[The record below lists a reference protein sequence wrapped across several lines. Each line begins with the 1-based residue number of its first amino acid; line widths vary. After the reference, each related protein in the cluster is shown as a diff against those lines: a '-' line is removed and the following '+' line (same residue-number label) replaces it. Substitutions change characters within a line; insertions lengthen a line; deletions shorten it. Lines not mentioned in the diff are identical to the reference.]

1 MKKNN
6 SDKSDLEYLAELGFE
21 QVPVSQSDL
30 NELKNKFS
38 SSGSSSRAK
47 FYIPLFSLFAGI
59 MIGLALFYFLSDK
72 SGPPLIERKRG
83 GENDSSA
90 ISHLSKT
97 EVISLDTVI
106 VDKENYIKPGI
117 SLKKEASAVVG
128 PANQVADSAD
138 VITSK
143 PIDLSLLQKNNVE
156 EEKLKF
162 IINAPVF
169 YLHDLKVT
177 NYSTLYFKKNRFV
190 RFSGLSAAYSNTTDA
205 GAGSG
210 FRETPEVY
218 LHEEIANALLY
229 FKMRKYD
236 QAINSLKLVATF
248 NNNDLNCSFY
258 LALCY
263 YNKKSYSR
271 AIALFDECIGSSNNT
286 FLQEAMFY
294 KALSLYE
301 ENRREEA
308 KALFKV
314 IASENEFYA
323 EKAKIYLRD

>member
-6 SDKSDLEYLAELGFE
+6 TDKSDLEYLADLGFE
-21 QVPVSQSDL
+21 QVPVNPSDL
-30 NELKNKFS
+30 DELKSKFS
-38 SSGSSSRAK
+38 SPVRSSGTK
-47 FYIPLFSLFAGI
+47 FYVSLLSLFAGI
-59 MIGLALFYFLSDK
+59 GIGLALFYILSDK
-72 SGPPLIERKRG
+72 SPAPVSENKRG
-83 GENDSSA
+83 EKNDSSA
-90 ISHLSKT
+90 VSPLSKT
-97 EVISLDTVI
+97 GVISLDTVV
-106 VDKENYIKPGI
+106 VDKENYIKPGVV
-117 SLKKEASAVVG
+117 LKNEVSKEVG
-128 PANQVADSAD
+128 PSNGVVDSAD
-138 VITSK
+138 IIISK
-143 PIDLSLLQKNNVE
+143 PIDLSLLQKNSVE

-205 GAGSG
+205 GAESG
-210 FRETPEVY
+210 FKETPEVY

-229 FKMRKYD
+229 FKTRQYD

-263 YNKKSYSR
+263 YNKKNYSR

-301 ENRREEA
+301 DNRREEA
-308 KALFKV
+308 KVLFKV
-314 IASENEFYA
+314 IAGENEFYA